1 MQILIIEQRSVQN
14 YGISFKTVNIVMHS
28 SVIPS
33 SIRLSEQQKF
43 DFFFLTFPSLI
54 ILLSFQPP

>member
-1 MQILIIEQRSVQN
+1 MQILIIDQRSVQN

-43 DFFFLTFPSLI
+43 DFFF
-54 ILLSFQPP
+54 